1 MAAPAWRVMRRSSR
15 LLSPARSLTLHAESG
30 KELPR
35 IDAFEPLY
43 NIGCRPRHGEVV
55 MIAGRSGTQK
65 SGLALFWAAQMNL
78 PTLYF
83 SADMSAFTASSR
95 LTSMMTGDT
104 TTMVEAGMAA
114 GGRYREEY
122 LAALAH
128 LNITFSFGSPI
139 TWKAVD
145 EELEA
150 YVELWDAYPAV
161 MVFDNLMDFDSAESD
176 YTEQM
181 AVMSGLT
188 ELSRATGATVI
199 VLHHASDKS
208 WEAKSDPWAPP
219 SRDQVKGGLSEK
231 PELSLSVALD
241 PTSMEF
247 RIAVIKQRMGA
258 CDPTAKRYATLR
270 CQPEYTRFTKPEP
283 RISPLPPAAPRQ
295 WSPLDALKQ

>member
-1 MAAPAWRVMRRSSR
+1 MT
-15 LLSPARSLTLHAESG
+15 PARSLALHAESG

-35 IDAFEPLY
+35 IEAFDALY
-43 NIGCRPRHGEVV
+43 GMGCRPRHGEVI

-65 SGLALFWAAQMNL
+65 SGFALFWVASMNL

-95 LTSMMTGDT
+95 LASMQTGDT
-104 TTMVEAGMAA
+104 TEMVEAGMGA
-114 GGRYREEY
+114 GGRHREEY
-122 LAALAH
+122 LAALTP
-128 LNITFSFGSPI
+128 LNVTFSFGSPI
-139 TWKAVD
+139 NWKTVD

-161 MVFDNLMDFDSAESD
+161 MVFDNLMDFEGAESD

-188 ELSRATGATVI
+188 ELARATGATVI

-241 PTSMEF
+241 PTSHEY
-247 RIAVIKQRMGA
+247 RVAVIKQRMGP
-258 CDPTAKRYATLR
+258 CDPTARRYASMR
-270 CQPEYTRFTKPEP
+270 CHPEVTRFSKLERPV
-283 RISPLPPAAPRQ
+283 PAATPARP
-295 WSPLDALKQ
+295 WSPTDALMK

>member
-1 MAAPAWRVMRRSSR
+1 M
-15 LLSPARSLTLHAESG
+15 LTPARSLTLHSESG

-35 IDAFEPLY
+35 IDAFEALY

-65 SGLALFWAAQMNL
+65 SGLALFWVAQMNL

-95 LTSMMTGDT
+95 LASMMTGDT
-104 TTMVEAGMAA
+104 TAMVEAGMAA

-122 LAALAH
+122 LAALSQ

-139 TWKAVD
+139 TWRAVD

-150 YVELWDAYPAV
+150 WVELWDDYPAV
-161 MVFDNLMDFDSAESD
+161 IVFDNLMDFENAESD

-188 ELSRATGATVI
+188 ELARATGATVI
-199 VLHHASDKS
+199 VPHHASDKS

-247 RIAVIKQRMGA
+247 RIAVIKQRMGP
-258 CDPTAKRYATLR
+258 CDPTARRYATLR
-270 CQPEYTRFTKPEP
+270 CHPEYTRFAKLEP
-283 RISPLPPAAPRQ
+283 RIAPLPEPQPRQ

>member
-1 MAAPAWRVMRRSSR
+1 MHILTPG
-15 LLSPARSLTLHAESG
+15 RSLALHSESG
-30 KELPR
+30 RELPR
-35 IDAFEPLY
+35 VEAFSDLY
-43 NIGCRPRHGEVV
+43 SIGCHPRHGEVV

-65 SGLALFWAAQMNL
+65 SGFALFWVAQMNL

-95 LTSMMTGDT
+95 LASMATGDT
-104 TTMVEAGMAA
+104 TEMVEAGMAA
-114 GGRYREEY
+114 GDRYRETY
-122 LAALAH
+122 VNALRGSR
-128 LNITFSFGSPI
+128 ITFSFGSPI
-139 TWKAVD
+139 TWRAVD

-150 YVELWDAYPAV
+150 YVELWDAYPEV
-161 MVFDNLMDFDSAESD
+161 FVFDNLMDFENAESD

-188 ELSRATGATVI
+188 ELARATGATVI

-247 RIAVIKQRMGA
+247 KTAVIKQRMGA

-270 CQPEYTRFTKPEP
+270 CHPEVTRFSKVERLT
-283 RISPLPPAAPRQ
+283 PLARTPVPQ
-295 WSPLDALKQ
+295 WSPLDAMKKAA

>member
-1 MAAPAWRVMRRSSR
+1 MLTPG
-15 LLSPARSLTLHAESG
+15 RSLTLHAEAG
-30 KELPR
+30 RELPR
-35 IDAFEPLY
+35 VEALQALY
-43 NIGCRPRHGEVV
+43 NIGCRPRHGEVI

-65 SGLALFWAAQMNL
+65 SGLALFWVAQMGL

-95 LTSMMTGDT
+95 LASMATGDST
-104 TTMVEAGMAA
+104 EMVEAGMAA
-114 GGRYREEY
+114 GGRYRESY
-122 LAALAH
+122 ISALTDSR
-128 LNITFSFGSPI
+128 ITFSFGSPI

-150 YVELWDAYPAV
+150 HVELWDAYPDV
-161 MVFDNLMDFDSAESD
+161 LVFDNLMDFENAESD

-188 ELSRATGATVI
+188 ELARATGSTVI

-241 PTSMEF
+241 PMSLEY
-247 RIAVIKQRMGA
+247 RIAVIKQRMGP
-258 CDPTAKRYATLR
+258 CDPTARRYATLR
-270 CQPEYTRFTKPEP
+270 CHPEVTRFSSLEP
-283 RISPLPPAAPRQ
+283 RLSPVPSPATRP
-295 WSPLDALKQ
+295 WSPLDALK

>member
-1 MAAPAWRVMRRSSR
+1 M
-15 LLSPARSLTLHAESG
+15 LTPARSLALHAESG

-35 IDAFEPLY
+35 VEAFDALY
-43 NIGCRPRHGEVV
+43 GMGCRPRHGEVI

-65 SGLALFWAAQMNL
+65 SGFALYWVASMNM

-95 LTSMMTGDT
+95 LASMQTGDT
-104 TTMVEAGMAA
+104 TEMVEAGMGA
-114 GGRYREEY
+114 GGRHREEY
-122 LAALAH
+122 LAALTP
-128 LNITFSFGSPI
+128 LNVTFSFGSPI
-139 TWKAVD
+139 NWKTVD

-150 YVELWDAYPAV
+150 YIELWDSYPAV
-161 MVFDNLMDFDSAESD
+161 MVFDNLMDFDGAESD

-181 AVMSGLT
+181 SVMSGLT
-188 ELSRATGATVI
+188 ELARATGATVI

-241 PTSMEF
+241 PTSHEY
-247 RIAVIKQRMGA
+247 RVAVIKQRMGP
-258 CDPTAKRYATLR
+258 CDPTAKRYASMR
-270 CQPEYTRFTKPEP
+270 CHPEVTRFSKLERVVPIASPSKP
-283 RISPLPPAAPRQ
+283 
-295 WSPLDALKQ
+295 WSPTGALNQKAV

>member
-1 MAAPAWRVMRRSSR
+1 M
-15 LLSPARSLTLHAESG
+15 LTPARSLTLHAESG
-30 KELPR
+30 RELPR
-35 IDAFEPLY
+35 IDAFESLY
-43 NIGCRPRHGEVV
+43 NLGCRPRHGEVI

-65 SGLALFWAAQMNL
+65 SGLALYWVAQMNL

-95 LTSMMTGDT
+95 LASMMTGDT

-114 GGRYREEY
+114 GGRYRQEY
-122 LAALAH
+122 LDALAH
-128 LNITFSFGSPI
+128 LNLTFSFGSPI
-139 TWKAVD
+139 TWRAVD

-150 YVELWDAYPAV
+150 YVELWDEHPAV
-161 MVFDNLMDFDSAESD
+161 IVIDNLMDVENAESD

-188 ELSRATGATVI
+188 ELARATGATVI

-241 PTSMEF
+241 PTSLEF
-247 RIAVIKQRMGA
+247 RIAVIKQRMGPS
-258 CDPTAKRYATLR
+258 DPTAKRYATLR
-270 CQPEYTRFTKPEP
+270 CHPEYTRFAKLEP
-283 RISPLPPAAPRQ
+283 RLSPLPQPAPPQ